1 MMFLA
6 NENQMKAGVAILKT
20 EKIDFIMF
28 KIIYL
33 IFTVLFQ
40 IVASGG
46 CSSCG
51 AWASHCCDFSCCRAQ
66 ALVCTGFSRCDTW
79 AWLPHSMWDL
89 PGLGIKP
96 VSLYWQADS

>member
-28 KIIYL
+28 KIISL
-33 IFTVLFQ
+33 ILTALGLRGCRWLFQ

-46 CSSCG
+46 CSPVVV
-51 AWASHCCDFSCCRAQ
+51 R
-66 ALVCTGFSRCDTW
+66 
-79 AWLPHSMWDL
+79 
-89 PGLGIKP
+89 GLLIAVTSP
-96 VSLYWQADS
+96 VAEHGL